1 MLIRYCLFCC
11 WDPSSSSS
19 CSTTPVVSGE
29 PAIRN
34 ARAIA
39 RRRIA
44 VARQSWSGCNH
55 APRPGRLPAVST
67 TTTYPSSPSGLA
79 DILIRSA
86 ANSRFRHPT
95 HVRTGPRGLRCGR
108 VPASEDSCWITI
120 HPTCLAECDLPPGR
134 ELGPGGSTTTGE
146 VGASAASGQSVHERP
161 IMSAAGSGVLGFC
174 VPIGPLVQK
183 WAARLFHPVE
193 PGSRPIGP
201 RTWLITGLPI

>member
-1 MLIRYCLFCC
+1 MTHGHRDFTVCSCSLLPVLLLG
-11 WDPSSSSS
+11 PSSSSS
-19 CSTTPVVSGE
+19 CSATPVVSGE

-120 HPTCLAECDLPPGR
+120 HPTCSPMHGLPPATPPLAERSNTAR
-134 ELGPGGSTTTGE
+134 ESNSDPSAPSGTQKPRT
-146 VGASAASGQSVHERP
+146 ASADANAMGRP
-161 IMSAAGSGVLGFC
+161 HRNWPLG
-174 VPIGPLVQK
+174 GL
-183 WAARLFHPVE
+183 RRSE
-193 PGSRPIGP
+193 P
-201 RTWLITGLPI
+201 